1 MSIFSSCFQAL
12 PSSFLRRGL
21 ASAAVAASV
30 AVTLAACGGGG
41 GGGEAPSTPPS
52 TTAPTQ
58 ASDLARKFIGTW
70 SGCLWV
76 EQEQAGASQNAWNR
90 VTYTFTSMGGDRLA
104 LESREER
111 FEDDACQGGQAGT
124 PTGVRTETADIRL
137 DGSTFTVADAGQD
150 ITADRMIFASTG
162 LASTGTIP
170 LIRGGGLGIGL
181 EVQLAAAV
189 TPEGLRVTPI
199 TGLSSAPTRFFP
211 GVLNPVP

>member
-1 MSIFSSCFQAL
+1 MSILSSCSKAL

-41 GGGEAPSTPPS
+41 GGGGEAPGTQPS

-76 EQEQAGASQNAWNR
+76 EQVEAGAAQNAWNR
-90 VTYTFTSMGGDRLA
+90 VTYTFTPAGGDLLKLA
-104 LESREER
+104 SREER
-111 FEDDACQGGQAGT
+111 FENNDACDSGA
-124 PTGVRTETADIRL
+124 PTGVRVETADIRL
-137 DGSTFTVADAGQD
+137 DGSTFTVADAGED

-162 LASTGTIP
+162 LSSTGTIP

-181 EVQLAAAV
+181 EVQLAAAL

-199 TGLSSAPTRFFP
+199 TGLSNPPTRFFQ